1 MATKDIA
8 YGSSNLT
15 YIWNGLLILIIHY
28 KIKFFSFVLVTNWC
42 FRVQNI
48 ENVEMLIECLASRAF
63 LAFLGPYATGF
74 FFNRGTYFRKL
85 CQGDSKSYN
94 VVHGHTFNNRMQQ
107 ADALLEEKK
116 NDL

>member
-28 KIKFFSFVLVTNWC
+28 KITFFSFVLVTNWC

-74 FFNRGTYFRKL
+74 FFQ
-85 CQGDSKSYN
+85 QGDIFQETLPGGFQ
-94 VVHGHTFNNRMQQ
+94 V
-107 ADALLEEKK
+107 L
-116 NDL
+116 